1 MGRRILMY
9 FTVFGIAMWFFGNLY
24 EAIVIGPNIAGDSKE
39 QLRAFQQFTEVT
51 HPMYYYVPLTLIAA
65 VTLIVWFVRTPRKA
79 PEKLSL
85 LLACVAEI
93 MAIVLSIYVIAKLN
107 MTLYFGSL
115 GETPQELHR
124 LALQWNVLN
133 LVRVA
138 LTAVALLFAMR
149 ALRLVWQAWARHP
162 ASAV

>member
-39 QLRAFQQFTEVT
+39 QLKAFQQFTEVT
-51 HPMYYYVPLTLIAA
+51 NPVYYYVPLTLVAA
-65 VTLIVWFVRTPRKA
+65 ITLIVWFVRTPFRA
-79 PEKLSL
+79 PEKVSL

-93 MAIVLSIYVIAKLN
+93 AAVILSVYVIVKLN
-107 MTLYFGSL
+107 MTLFFGSL
-115 GETPQELHR
+115 GETPRELHD

-133 LVRVA
+133 LVRVV
-138 LTAVALLFAMR
+138 LTAVALLFALR
-149 ALRLVWQAWARHP
+149 ALRLVWQSSVRHP
-162 ASAV
+162 TAAV

>member
-51 HPMYYYVPLTLIAA
+51 NPMYYYVPLTLIAA

-79 PEKLSL
+79 
-85 LLACVAEI
+85 
-93 MAIVLSIYVIAKLN
+93 
-107 MTLYFGSL
+107 
-115 GETPQELHR
+115 
-124 LALQWNVLN
+124 
-133 LVRVA
+133 
-138 LTAVALLFAMR
+138 
-149 ALRLVWQAWARHP
+149 LRSFHCFWP
-162 ASAV
+162 ASLRSWQSSCPSTSSPSST

>member
-39 QLRAFQQFTEVT
+39 QLKAFQQFTEVT
-51 HPMYYYVPLTLIAA
+51 NPVYYYIPLTQIATI
-65 VTLIVWFVRTPRKA
+65 TLIVWFVRTPRKA

-85 LLACVAEI
+85 LMACIVEIAAVA
-93 MAIVLSIYVIAKLN
+93 LSGYVIVKLN
-107 MTLYFGSL
+107 MTLFFGSL
-115 GETPQELHR
+115 GETPSELHQ
-124 LALQWNVLN
+124 LALQWNLLN
-133 LVRVA
+133 LIRVG

-149 ALRLVWQAWARHP
+149 ALRLIWQSSGRHP
-162 ASAV
+162 VATV

>member
-51 HPMYYYVPLTLIAA
+51 NPMYYYVPLTLIAA
-65 VTLIVWFVRTPRKA
+65 ITLLVWFFRTAWKA

-85 LLACVAEI
+85 EKPPRRYIPRPAMEPAQPR
-93 MAIVLSIYVIAKLN
+93 
-107 MTLYFGSL
+107 SL
-115 GETPQELHR
+115 GAGGPPH
-124 LALQWNVLN
+124 
-133 LVRVA
+133 
-138 LTAVALLFAMR
+138 
-149 ALRLVWQAWARHP
+149 
-162 ASAV
+162 